1 MLPCSILESSGITT
15 GYSLGRCTS
24 SITTGY
30 SLGRCAGWACYSCPK
45 LPYAADICARAPPP
59 SPSTPPS
66 PLVQTRQSI
75 TAGVTRPVLTFL
87 ITGGLLLPLLL
98 HIHPPTHIHTQ
109 TCPAPPPHTHAH
121 TIHTVPPHTCTC
133 PHTCMHWH
141 AQHYMLT

>member
-24 SITTGY
+24 GITTGY

-66 PLVQTRQSI
+66 PLVQTRQSL

-87 ITGGLLLPLLL
+87 ITGGLPLLLLLLLPLR
-98 HIHPPTHIHTQ
+98 IH
-109 TCPAPPPHTHAH
+109 
-121 TIHTVPPHTCTC
+121 
-133 PHTCMHWH
+133 
-141 AQHYMLT
+141 